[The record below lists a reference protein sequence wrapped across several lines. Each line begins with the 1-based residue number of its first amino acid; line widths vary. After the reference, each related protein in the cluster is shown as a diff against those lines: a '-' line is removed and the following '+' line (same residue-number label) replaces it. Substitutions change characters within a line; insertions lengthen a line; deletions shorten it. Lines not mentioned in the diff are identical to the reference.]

1 MTWNA
6 EKPYNELPPLPPKT
20 DYESKAVLKDAIRA
34 RSALAALDQ
43 AAKRMQ
49 NPLVLINSLSLLE
62 AQASSEIENI
72 VTTTDELFR
81 FAEEPVIDAASAETR
96 ETLRY
101 RTALFAGLA
110 AIQKR
115 PISVSTA
122 VEICT
127 NIHSRDIGV
136 RRLPGTYIGN
146 PRTRMPIYTPP
157 TGESVILEKLG
168 NWAEFLNTS
177 EEIDPLV
184 VMAIAHY
191 QFEAIHP
198 FDDGNGRT
206 GRILNVLQLVQAGLL
221 SAPILYL
228 SRYIIQNKDEYY
240 RLLLAVTVDGVWEQW
255 IRFLLRGIDETAT
268 RTLGKIDRIQDL
280 QEEFRVQIKT
290 HTSAGSNADL
300 LDVLF
305 ENPYARISQVVARC
319 EVSRPTATG
328 WLNTLV
334 ERELLFDVKVGRE
347 RLFVNARLMQILA
360 EDEEF
365 PPQQGEEQPF

>member
-1 MTWNA
+1 MLT
-6 EKPYNELPPLPPKT
+6 
-20 DYESKAVLKDAIRA
+20 
-34 RSALAALDQ
+34 
-43 AAKRMQ
+43 
-49 NPLVLINSLSLLE
+49 
-62 AQASSEIENI
+62 
-72 VTTTDELFR
+72 F
-81 FAEEPVIDAASAETR
+81 
-96 ETLRY
+96 
-101 RTALFAGLA
+101 
-110 AIQKR
+110 KR

-240 RLLLAVTVDGVWEQW
+240 RLLLAVTGMFHLW
-255 IRFLLRGIDETAT
+255 IF
-268 RTLGKIDRIQDL
+268 GKGL
-280 QEEFRVQIKT
+280 
-290 HTSAGSNADL
+290 
-300 LDVLF
+300 
-305 ENPYARISQVVARC
+305 PM
-319 EVSRPTATG
+319 
-328 WLNTLV
+328 NT
-334 ERELLFDVKVGRE
+334 
-347 RLFVNARLMQILA
+347 
-360 EDEEF
+360 F
-365 PPQQGEEQPF
+365 PPNTFVKKGIYCFVSSSFGHIGI

>member
-1 MTWNA
+1 MTRNA
-6 EKPYNELPPLPPKT
+6 ERPYNELPLLPPEV
-20 DYESKAVLKDAIRA
+20 DYESKAVLKGAIRA
-34 RSALAALDQ
+34 RAALAALDQ

-81 FAEEPVIDAASAETR
+81 FAEEPIVDAASAETR

-101 RTALFAGLA
+101 RSALFAGLV
-110 AIQKR
+110 AIEKR
-115 PISVSTA
+115 PITVNTA
-122 VEICT
+122 VEICM

-146 PRTRMPIYTPP
+146 PRTRTPIYTPP

-168 NWAEFLNTS
+168 NWAEFLNTN
-177 EEIDPLV
+177 EDIDPLV

-198 FDDGNGRT
+198 FEDGNGRT

-221 SAPILYL
+221 NAPILYL

-240 RLLLAVTVDGVWEQW
+240 RLLLAVTVEGAWEEW

-268 RTLGKIDRIQDL
+268 RTLRKIDRIQDL
-280 QEEFRVQIKT
+280 QEEFRIDIKA

-305 ENPYARISQVVARC
+305 ENPYARINQVVTRC
-319 EVSRPTATG
+319 GVSRPTATG
-328 WLNTLV
+328 WLNALV
-334 ERELLFDVKVGRE
+334 QRELLFDIKIGRE
-347 RLFVNARLMQILA
+347 RLFVNTRLMRILA
-360 EDEEF
+360 QEEDL
-365 PPQQGEEQPF
+365 PPRPGDERLF